1 LLLILFVDYAD
12 VGKSYRSMMIS
23 LKSALPKQ
31 YDCVSSYN
39 LGEPQRALL
48 QYFAGVV
55 TYRET
60 EPDRKRDCHV
70 LLVQGFWNYI
80 FVPNTRWHKIW
91 EGARPG
97 DNKELYQL
105 YERRP

>member
-1 LLLILFVDYAD
+1 
-12 VGKSYRSMMIS
+12 MMYS
-23 LKSALPKQ
+23 LHAALPKH
-31 YDCVSSYN
+31 YDCISSYN

-60 EPDRKRDCHV
+60 EPTRKRECHV

-80 FVPNTRWHKIW
+80 LVPNPHWRKIW

-97 DNKELYQL
+97 DDKELFQL
-105 YERRP
+105 YRRG

>member
-1 LLLILFVDYAD
+1 MRVLMLNNEF
-12 VGKSYRSMMIS
+12 
-23 LKSALPKQ
+23 PP
-31 YDCVSSYN
+31 
-39 LGEPQRALL
+39 LGGGTGTVNRALL

-60 EPDRKRDCHV
+60 EPSRKRECHV

-80 FVPNTRWHKIW
+80 FVPSPHWRKIW

-97 DNKELYQL
+97 DNKELFQL
-105 YERRP
+105 YERRQ